1 MGTAAIQLCKTV
13 ENVTIFGTASASK
26 HDFLKES
33 GVAHPIDYRTMD
45 YAEEIRKIS
54 PKGIMWWRTSATVLH
69 FFQLQRKFCL
79 LPIPSLGVDI
89 VMDPLGGSDTSK
101 AFNLLKPMGK
111 LINYGECEQAAQTQ
125 VLCDGGMGAWLSGTI
140 TIPYCTLCC
149 SSVISLR
156 SSGSFGLVKH

>member
-26 HDFLKES
+26 HESLKES

-54 PKGIMWWRTSATVLH
+54 PKGEVCWRTSATVLH
-69 FFQLQRKFCL
+69 SIQLQRNFYL

-89 VMDPLGGSDTSK
+89 VLDPLGGSDTTK

-111 LINYGECEQAAQTQ
+111 LITYGECEQGAQSQ
-125 VLCDGGMGAWLSGTI
+125 GLCDGGMGSTQECSVSGCMAVREHH
-140 TIPYCTLCC
+140 Y
-149 SSVISLR
+149 SSLHRVL
-156 SSGSFGLVKH
+156 

>member
-26 HDFLKES
+26 HESLKES

-45 YAEEIRKIS
+45 YAEEVRKIS
-54 PKGIMWWRTSATVLH
+54 PKGMMWWSTCAVLLH
-69 FFQLQRKFCL
+69 FFQLQRNLYL

-89 VMDPLGGSDTSK
+89 VLDPLGGSDTSK

-111 LINYGECEQAAQTQ
+111 LITYGECGQGVQKSQ
-125 VLCDGGMGAWLSGTI
+125 GLCDGGMGSTQKCSVAVRD
-140 TIPYCTLCC
+140 TIPHCTLCC
-149 SSVISLR
+149 SSFIS
-156 SSGSFGLVKH
+156 